1 MAWYRDLAEWSTQRL
16 GALLGHGASVRTD
29 EFEVKA
35 ATADGVIRLLREIRN
50 MPRRDAMRVVIEPR
64 AISPPETAA
73 GSVSGLSMTDG
84 AERSENAL

>member
-1 MAWYRDLAEWSTQRL
+1 MAWYKDLAEWSTQRL

-35 ATADGVIRLLREIRN
+35 ATADGVIRLLREISN

-64 AISPPETAA
+64 AISPRETAA
-73 GSVSGLSMTDG
+73 GSVLRSSMTDG
-84 AERSENAL
+84 TEHSKDAL

>member
-1 MAWYRDLAEWSTQRL
+1 MAWYKDLAEWLTQRL

-50 MPRRDAMRVVIEPR
+50 MPRRDAMRVVIERR
-64 AISPPETAA
+64 AIRPPETAA
-73 GSVSGLSMTDG
+73 GSVLGPPMTDG
-84 AERSENAL
+84 AEHS

>member
-1 MAWYRDLAEWSTQRL
+1 MAWYTDLAEWSTQRL

-29 EFEVKA
+29 DFEVKA

-50 MPRRDAMRVVIEPR
+50 MPPRDAMRVFIEPR
-64 AISPPETAA
+64 TISPPETAA

-84 AERSENAL
+84 AERFENAL